1 MLTIVGVGVAVM
13 AFALLQT
20 VVGAWYA
27 GVEASAAN
35 RLITRHAVSFV
46 FTLPLAYRDRIA
58 QVPGVNKVT
67 FANWFSGVYID
78 KNQFFARLAVDSDSF
93 FDVYPE
99 FVVPPEQFEVFKRER
114 NAAIIGIDIAKRYNL
129 EIGDIMPLEGDVYP
143 GQWEFV
149 VRGIYE
155 PRDQTTDPTTM
166 MFHYKYLDERV
177 RQEMPQRAGEIGWY
191 VVRID
196 DPENSAAISQ
206 EIDKLFANSRAETK
220 TETER
225 AFQQS
230 FLSAA
235 SAIITAMNIMSFVI
249 VGIILLVVGNTMIMS
264 ARERTHEFA
273 VLKALGF
280 TGRQLFILIAGESVL
295 LSLFGSVLGLAVT
308 FPAVAGF
315 ETALPKGWFPV
326 FYIKP
331 ETVVVGCAAGLLSAR
346 WRRSYLCAGYCRRA
360 SSRDCAMSASGRGC
374 SGLCANVVSSAIC
387 LFTTKDT
394 KITKFGLLNFRTLR
408 TAIRDNLRGV
418 RKLPGSRNSAD

>member
-1 MLTIVGVGVAVM
+1 MELFRLLLRNVLRHKLRGLLTIVGVGVAVM

-20 VVGAWYA
+20 VVSAWHA

-58 QVPGVNKVT
+58 QIPGVNKVT

-78 KNQFFARLAVDSDSF
+78 KNQFFARLAVDSETF
-93 FDVYPE
+93 FDVYSE
-99 FVVPPEQFEVFKRER
+99 FLVDKQQFEVFKRER
-114 NAAIIGIDIAKRYNL
+114 NATIIGSDIAKRYDL
-129 EIGDIMPLEGDVYP
+129 KLGDIMLIDGDVFP

-166 MFHYKYLDERV
+166 MFHYQYLEERV
-177 RQEMPQRAGEIGWY
+177 RQEMPQRSGEIGWY
-191 VVRID
+191 IVRID
-196 DPENSAAISQ
+196 DPENSATISQ
-206 EIDKLFANSRAETK
+206 EIDNLFANSRAETK

-235 SAIITAMNIMSFVI
+235 GAIITAMNIMSFVI
-249 VGIILLVVGNTMIMS
+249 IGIILLVVGNTMIMS

-280 TGRQLFILIAGESVL
+280 TAGQLFFLIAGESIL
-295 LSLFGSVLGLAVT
+295 LALFGSALGLGVT

-331 ETVVVGCAAGLLSAR
+331 ETVAIGCAAGLLVGALAAIIPL
-346 WRRSYLCAGYCRRA
+346 RRVLTTRIVE
-360 SSRDCAMSASGRGC
+360 
-374 SGLCANVVSSAIC
+374 GLRHV
-387 LFTTKDT
+387 
-394 KITKFGLLNFRTLR
+394 G
-408 TAIRDNLRGV
+408 
-418 RKLPGSRNSAD
+418 

>member
-1 MLTIVGVGVAVM
+1 MELVKLLFRNVLRHKLRGMLTIVGVGVAVM

-20 VVGAWYA
+20 VVGAWHA
-27 GVEASAAN
+27 GVEASSAN

-46 FTLPLAYRDRIA
+46 FPLPLAYRDRIA

-78 KNQFFARLAVDSDSF
+78 KNQFFARLAVDSETF

-99 FVVPPEQFEVFKRER
+99 FMVPPEQFEAFQRER
-114 NAAIIGIDIAKRYNL
+114 NAAIIGAEIAKRYNL
-129 EIGDIMPLEGDVYP
+129 KIGDIMPLEGDVFP

-149 VRGIYE
+149 VRGIYQ
-155 PRDQTTDPTTM
+155 PRDQTTDPTSM
-166 MFHYKYLDERV
+166 MFHYKYLEERV
-177 RQEMPQRAGEIGWY
+177 RQEMPQRSGEIGWY

-196 DPENSAAISQ
+196 DPENSAVISQ

-225 AFQQS
+225 AFQQG
-230 FLSAA
+230 FLSSA

-249 VGIILLVVGNTMIMS
+249 IGIILLVVGNTMIMS

-280 TGRQLFILIAGESVL
+280 TGGQLLFLIAGESVL
-295 LSLFGSVLGLAVT
+295 LALFGSALGLGAT

-315 ETALPKGWFPV
+315 QSAVPKGWFPV

-331 ETVVVGCAAGLLSAR
+331 ETVVIGCAAGLMVGALAAIIPLRRVLSTR
-346 WRRSYLCAGYCRRA
+346 IVE
-360 SSRDCAMSASGRGC
+360 
-374 SGLCANVVSSAIC
+374 GLRFV
-387 LFTTKDT
+387 
-394 KITKFGLLNFRTLR
+394 G
-408 TAIRDNLRGV
+408 
-418 RKLPGSRNSAD
+418 

>member
-1 MLTIVGVGVAVM
+1 MELFKLLLRNSMRHKLRSVLTIFGVGVAVM

-20 VVGAWYA
+20 VVSAWYA

-46 FTLPLAYRDRIA
+46 FPLPLAYRDRIA

-67 FANWFSGVYID
+67 FASWFSGVYID
-78 KNQFFARLAVDSDSF
+78 KNQFFARLAVDSETF
-93 FDVYPE
+93 FDVYSE
-99 FVVPPEQFEVFKRER
+99 FLIDKAQFEAFKRER
-114 NAAIIGIDIAKRYNL
+114 NATIIGSDIAKRYNL
-129 EIGDIMPLEGDVYP
+129 KIGDIMPIEGDVFP

-166 MFHYKYLDERV
+166 MFHYKYLEERI

-191 VVRID
+191 IVRID
-196 DPENSAAISQ
+196 DPDSSARISQ

-235 SAIITAMNIMSFVI
+235 SAVITAMNIMSFVI
-249 VGIILLVVGNTMIMS
+249 IGIILLVLGNTMIMS

-273 VLKALGF
+273 ILKALGF
-280 TGRQLFILIAGESVL
+280 SGGQILFLIAGESMI
-295 LSLFGSVLGLAVT
+295 LSLLGSAVGLAVT
-308 FPAVAGF
+308 FPAVEGF
-315 ETALPKGWFPV
+315 QTALPKGWFPV

-331 ETVVVGCAAGLLSAR
+331 ETVAIGCAAGVLVGMLAAIIPL
-346 WRRSYLCAGYCRRA
+346 RRVLTTRIVE
-360 SSRDCAMSASGRGC
+360 
-374 SGLCANVVSSAIC
+374 GLRHV
-387 LFTTKDT
+387 
-394 KITKFGLLNFRTLR
+394 G
-408 TAIRDNLRGV
+408 
-418 RKLPGSRNSAD
+418 

>member
-1 MLTIVGVGVAVM
+1 MELLKLLLRNSLRHKLRSLLTIFGVGVAVM

-20 VVGAWYA
+20 VVSAWYA

-35 RLITRHAVSFV
+35 RLITRHAVSFL
-46 FTLPLAYRDRIA
+46 FPLPLAYRDRIA

-67 FANWFSGVYID
+67 FASWFSGVYID
-78 KNQFFARLAVDSDSF
+78 KNQFFARLAVDSETF
-93 FDVYPE
+93 FEVYSE
-99 FVVPPEQFEVFKRER
+99 FLIDKEQFEAFKRER

-129 EIGDIMPLEGDVYP
+129 KLGDIMPVEGDVYP

-149 VRGIYE
+149 VRAIYQ
-155 PRDQTTDPTTM
+155 PRDQITDPSTM
-166 MFHYKYLDERV
+166 MFHYKYLEERI
-177 RQEMPQRAGEIGWY
+177 RQEMPQRSGEIGWY
-191 VVRID
+191 IVRID
-196 DPENSAAISQ
+196 DPESSARISQ

-235 SAIITAMNIMSFVI
+235 SAVITAMNIMSFVI
-249 VGIILLVVGNTMIMS
+249 IGIILLVVGNTMIMS

-280 TGRQLFILIAGESVL
+280 SGGQLFFLIAGESMI
-295 LSLFGSVLGLAVT
+295 LSLLGSALGLAVT
-308 FPAVAGF
+308 FPAVVGF

-331 ETVVVGCAAGLLSAR
+331 ETLAIGCAAGILVGMLAAIIPL
-346 WRRSYLCAGYCRRA
+346 RS
-360 SSRDCAMSASGRGC
+360 
-374 SGLCANVVSSAIC
+374 V
-387 LFTTKDT
+387 
-394 KITKFGLLNFRTLR
+394 LR
-408 TAIRDNLRGV
+408 TRIVEGLRYVG
-418 RKLPGSRNSAD
+418 